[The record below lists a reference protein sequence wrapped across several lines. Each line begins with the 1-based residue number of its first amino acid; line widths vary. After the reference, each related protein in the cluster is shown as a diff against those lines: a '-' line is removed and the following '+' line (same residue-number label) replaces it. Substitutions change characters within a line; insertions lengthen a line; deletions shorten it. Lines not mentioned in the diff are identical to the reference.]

1 MGESHPDTSI
11 VAAHRRNIFIAA
23 LVGAAIFASA
33 TLAATP
39 VTPPPGAT
47 VTTAHPDFT
56 WTLPPNERSE
66 AIFIASKPDVT
77 PEGKFYDENFVN
89 GGNVRAD
96 VREWSPPPSRP
107 LYAGHYWWNVSSTD
121 RDTLARHYS
130 VPADFTI
137 PVALRLYG
145 VTAKRFSFPRRRLW
159 VSGITSANVKHPL
172 VRVRL
177 LHGRRIV
184 WKSAHRVSGNI
195 IPGAFDF
202 YWYPQ
207 RSVKQG
213 TRLRLI
219 ATISWG
225 AVSRTRSLVVRAP

>member
-1 MGESHPDTSI
+1 
-11 VAAHRRNIFIAA
+11 VAAQRRNVFIASF
-23 LVGAAIFASA
+23 VGVAIFAA
-33 TLAATP
+33 GALAAATP
-39 VTPPPGAT
+39 VTPPPGAI
-47 VTTAHPDFT
+47 VRTAHPDFT
-56 WTLPPNERSE
+56 WTLPSNEQSE
-66 AIFIASKPDVT
+66 AVVIASKPNVT

-89 GGNVRAD
+89 GGNVGAD

-107 LYAGHYWWNVSSTD
+107 LYAGHYWWNVASTD
-121 RDTLARHYS
+121 RETLARHYS
-130 VPADFTI
+130 APAEFTI

-145 VTAKRFSFPRRRLW
+145 IRAKRFSSPRRRLW
-159 VSGITSANVKHPL
+159 IDMRASANVKRPL

-177 LHGRRIV
+177 MRDQRIV
-184 WKSAHRVSGNI
+184 WNKARKAYGNI

-219 ATISWG
+219 ATISSG
-225 AVSRTRSLVVRAP
+225 RITRTRSLVVGAP

>member
-1 MGESHPDTSI
+1 M
-11 VAAHRRNIFIAA
+11 AAHRRNIFIAA

-33 TLAATP
+33 TLAAATP

-47 VTTAHPDFT
+47 VTTAHADFT

-89 GGNVRAD
+89 GGNVGAD

-177 LHGRRIV
+177 LYGRRIV
-184 WKSAHRVSGNI
+184 WTSAHRVSGNI

>member
-1 MGESHPDTSI
+1 MPAHP
-11 VAAHRRNIFIAA
+11 RNIFIAS
-23 LVGAAIFASA
+23 LVGAASFAAA
-33 TLAATP
+33 TLAAATP

-47 VTTAHPDFT
+47 VTKAHPDFT
-56 WTLPPNERSE
+56 WTLPPNEQSE
-66 AIFIASKPDVT
+66 AIVIASKPDVT

-89 GGNVRAD
+89 GGNVGAE

-107 LYAGHYWWNVSSTD
+107 LYAGHYWWNVLSTD

-130 VPADFTI
+130 APAEFTI
-137 PVALRLYG
+137 PIALRLYG
-145 VTAKRFSFPRRRLW
+145 VKAKRFSFPRRRLW
-159 VSGITSANVKHPL
+159 VSGIASANVKRPL

-184 WKSAHRVSGNI
+184 WKAAHKVYGNI

-202 YWYPQ
+202 YWYP
-207 RSVKQG
+207 RRPVKQG

-219 ATISWG
+219 ASISSSG
-225 AVSRTRSLVVRAP
+225 ITRTRSILVRAP

>member
-1 MGESHPDTSI
+1 
-11 VAAHRRNIFIAA
+11 VARHRRNIFIAS
-23 LVGAAIFASA
+23 LLGAAMFAGA
-33 TLAATP
+33 TLAAAMP
-39 VTPPPGAT
+39 LTPPPGAT
-47 VTTAHPDFT
+47 VATAHPHFT
-56 WTLPPNERSE
+56 WTLPPNEQSE

-77 PEGKFYDENFVN
+77 PDGKFHDENFVN
-89 GGNVRAD
+89 GANLGAD

-107 LYAGHYWWNVSSTD
+107 LYAGHYWWNVSSTS
-121 RDTLARHYS
+121 RDALARHYS
-130 VPADFTI
+130 APADFTI

-145 VTAKRFSFPRRRLW
+145 VTAKRFSLPRRRLW
-159 VSGITSANVKHPL
+159 VSGIASANVKRPL

-202 YWYPQ
+202 YWYPH
-207 RSVKQG
+207 RSVRQG

-219 ATISWG
+219 ATISSG
-225 AVSRTRSLVVRAP
+225 GVMRTRSLVVGAP